1 MRDGTKAMAHELALR
16 RAVRGQIVQRVPQCF
31 RSSFP
36 MSPDTF
42 VPATSL
48 IQAINHI
55 PQGIAVFDAR
65 MRLVMSNA
73 RYNALLELPSALQ
86 KLGTPLFD
94 IALFLGDRGD
104 LGEGDPA
111 RLAIERIN
119 LLTSSP
125 VTVTQRPGKHG
136 QTLEFHS
143 SRLPDGGLVI
153 AFSDVTARVQAER
166 ALAQVNHSLEG
177 RVAERTAA
185 LTRVNMELE
194 SARAKA
200 DAANHDKTRFLAAAS
215 HDLLQ
220 PLNAARLY
228 TSTLIERSKSTG
240 LADLANSIE
249 ASLTAVEDIMSALLD
264 ISRIDSGA
272 LKPAPA
278 PVAARDLL
286 KRIEVEFG
294 PMARERNISLRLV
307 PSNAAVLVDRSLV
320 GRIVQNL
327 VSNAIKYTNRGGK
340 VLVGFRRRGNRMRLD
355 VIDTGIGFNKDQHR
369 LLFAEFSRLERG
381 ARMAQG
387 LGLGLSIVQRL
398 VTALDLTLELD
409 SVEGR
414 GSRFSLFLPLTRT
427 IRPMS
432 EPAPALAEINFGTL
446 GLKVLCVDNERSI
459 IEAMEGLL
467 RHWGCDV
474 RSALSL
480 KQIDKEQLLEGW
492 YPDLV
497 LMDYHLDQTSGLDA
511 IEWLRHNVGGH
522 LPAALVTADRS
533 PAVRALAEERG
544 IAVVTKP
551 VKPAAL
557 RAAISGLAN
566 QARNPSPRI
575 S

>member
-1 MRDGTKAMAHELALR
+1 MPPPNSDAAASLR
-16 RAVRGQIVQRVPQCF
+16 
-31 RSSFP
+31 
-36 MSPDTF
+36 
-42 VPATSL
+42 
-48 IQAINHI
+48 QAIDHI
-55 PQGIAVFDAR
+55 PQGIAVFDASL
-65 MRLVMSNA
+65 RLVTSNA
-73 RYNALLELPSALQ
+73 RYNTLLELPEMLVQ
-86 KLGTPLFD
+86 PGTPLFD
-94 IALFLGDRGD
+94 IALFLASRGD
-104 LGEGDPA
+104 FGTGDAA

-119 LLTSSP
+119 MLTSSP
-125 VTVTQRPGKHG
+125 VTVTQRLGNGG

-153 AFSDVTARVQAER
+153 SFADVTARVSAER
-166 ALAQVNHSLEG
+166 ELERVNQSLEG
-177 RVAERTAA
+177 RVKERTAA
-185 LTRVNMELE
+185 LTQVNAELE

-286 KRIEVEFG
+286 KKIEVEFG
-294 PMARERNISLRLV
+294 PMARERNISLRIV
-307 PSNAAVLVDRSLV
+307 ATDSAVLVDRTLV

-327 VSNAIKYTNRGGK
+327 VSNAIKYTMPGGK
-340 VLVGFRRRGNRMRLD
+340 VLVGFRRRGSRMRLD
-355 VIDTGIGFNKDQHR
+355 VLDTGIGFNKDQHR

-398 VTALDLTLELD
+398 VAALGLTLELD
-409 SVEGR
+409 SMEGR
-414 GSRFSLFLPLTRT
+414 GSRFSLFLPATRP
-427 IRPMS
+427 IRAAP
-432 EPAPALAEINFGTL
+432 EVGPAPAEISFGTL
-446 GLKVLCVDNERSI
+446 GLKVLCVDNERAI
-459 IEAMEGLL
+459 LEAMEGLL
-467 RHWGCDV
+467 SHWGCDV
-474 RSALSL
+474 RTALSL
-480 KQIDKEQLLEGW
+480 KQIDRERLLEGW

-511 IEWLRHNVGGH
+511 IEWLRHNLGGH

-566 QARNPSPRI
+566 QSRSPAKRA

>member
-1 MRDGTKAMAHELALR
+1 MAQELALR
-16 RAVRGQIVQRVPQCF
+16 RFVGEQIVRNVPTKILIA
-31 RSSFP
+31 RT
-36 MSPDTF
+36 MSLDTIIST
-42 VPATSL
+42 TSL
-48 IQAINHI
+48 GQAIDHI

-65 MRLVMSNA
+65 MRLVMSNT
-73 RYNALLELPSALQ
+73 RYNTLLELPTALQ

-104 LGEGDPA
+104 LGGGHAA

-119 LLTSSP
+119 LLTASP
-125 VTVTQRPGKHG
+125 IIVTQWLGKDG

-153 AFSDVTARVQAER
+153 TITDVTARVKAER
-166 ALAQVNHSLEG
+166 ALEQINLSLEG
-177 RVAERTAA
+177 RVAERTAT
-185 LTRVNMELE
+185 LTRVNTELE

-220 PLNAARLY
+220 PLNAAQLY
-228 TSTLIERSKSTG
+228 TSTLIERAKSTD

-249 ASLTAVEDIMSALLD
+249 SSLTAVEDIMSALLD

-294 PMARERNISLRLV
+294 PMARERNITLCIV
-307 PSNAAVLVDRSLV
+307 PSKTTVLVDRSLV
-320 GRIVQNL
+320 GRIIQNL
-327 VSNAIKYTNRGGK
+327 VSNAIKYTNPGGK
-340 VLVGFRRRGNRMRLD
+340 VLVGLRRRGNRMRLD

-398 VTALDLTLELD
+398 VTALGLTLDVD
-409 SVEGR
+409 SAEGR
-414 GSRFSLFLPLTRT
+414 GSRFSLFLPATRT
-427 IRPMS
+427 IRPVT
-432 EPAPALAEINFGTL
+432 EANPAPVEVNFGTL
-446 GLKVLCVDNERSI
+446 GLKILCVDNERAI

-467 RHWGCDV
+467 SHWGCDV

-480 KQIDKEQLLEGW
+480 KQIDKERLLEGW

-511 IEWLRHNVGGH
+511 IEWLRHNLGGH

-566 QARNPSPRI
+566 QGRSLGKRI
-575 S
+575 G

>member
-1 MRDGTKAMAHELALR
+1 M
-16 RAVRGQIVQRVPQCF
+16 Q
-31 RSSFP
+31 
-36 MSPDTF
+36 
-42 VPATSL
+42 PAKSDAKTSL
-48 IQAINHI
+48 GQALDHI

-65 MRLVMSNA
+65 LRLVTSNA
-73 RYNALLELPSALQ
+73 RYNSLLELPATLQ
-86 KLGTPLFD
+86 QPGTPLFD
-94 IALFLGDRGD
+94 IALFLADRGD
-104 LGEGDPA
+104 LGEGDAA
-111 RLAIERIN
+111 RLGIERIN

-125 VTVTQRPGKHG
+125 MTITQRPSKDG

-153 AFSDVTARVQAER
+153 ALADVTARVKAER
-166 ALAQVNHSLEG
+166 ALEQVNLSLEA
-177 RVAERTAA
+177 RVSERTAA
-185 LTRVNMELE
+185 LTRVNAELE

-228 TSTLIERSKSTG
+228 TSTLIERAKSTG
-240 LADLANSIE
+240 LADLANAIE

-272 LKPAPA
+272 LKPAPK

-294 PMARERNISLRLV
+294 PMARERNISLRV
-307 PSNAAVLVDRSLV
+307 VSSGASVLVDRPLV
-320 GRIVQNL
+320 SRIVQNL
-327 VSNAIKYTNRGGK
+327 VSNAIKYTNPDGK
-340 VLVGFRRRGNRMRLD
+340 VLVGLRRRGNRLRLD
-355 VIDTGIGFNKDQHR
+355 VIDTGIGFNRDQHG

-398 VTALDLTLELD
+398 VTALGLTLELD
-409 SVEGR
+409 STEGR
-414 GSRFSLFLPLTRT
+414 GSRFSLFLPATRT
-427 IRPMS
+427 IRPVV
-432 EPAPALAEINFGTL
+432 EPNPAPTEVNFGTR

-480 KQIDKEQLLEGW
+480 KQIDRERLLEGW

-511 IEWLRHNVGGH
+511 IEWLRHNLGGH

-566 QARNPSPRI
+566 QARSSSPRI
-575 S
+575 G

>member
-1 MRDGTKAMAHELALR
+1 MSPQTNAAMASLRLA
-16 RAVRGQIVQRVPQCF
+16 I
-31 RSSFP
+31 
-36 MSPDTF
+36 D
-42 VPATSL
+42 
-48 IQAINHI
+48 HI
-55 PQGIAVFDAR
+55 PQGIAVFNSGL
-65 MRLVMSNA
+65 RLVTSNE
-73 RYNALLELPSALQ
+73 RYNELLQVPEELIKP
-86 KLGTPLFD
+86 GTPLFD
-94 IALFLGDRGD
+94 MALYLADRGD
-104 LGEGDPA
+104 FGPGDAA

-119 LLTSSP
+119 QLTAAP
-125 VTVTQRPGKHG
+125 MTVSQRLGNAG
-136 QTLEFHS
+136 QMLEFYS

-153 AFSDVTARVQAER
+153 SFVDVTSRVKAEHELAR
-166 ALAQVNHSLEG
+166 LNHSLEG
-177 RVAERTAA
+177 HVAERTAA
-185 LTRVNMELE
+185 LTRVNAELE

-228 TSTLIERSKSTG
+228 TSTLIERAKSTG

-272 LKPAPA
+272 LRPVPA
-278 PVAARDLL
+278 PVSARDLL
-286 KRIEVEFG
+286 KKIEVEFG
-294 PMARERNISLRLV
+294 PMARERNIALRIVGSDSTAL
-307 PSNAAVLVDRSLV
+307 ADRTLV

-327 VSNAIKYTNRGGK
+327 VSNAIKYTMPGGK
-340 VLVGFRRRGNRMRLD
+340 VLVGVRRRGNRIRLD
-355 VIDTGIGFNKDQHR
+355 VIDTGIGFNRDQHK

-398 VTALDLTLELD
+398 VAALGLTLELD
-409 SVEGR
+409 SREGQ
-414 GSRFSLFLPLTRT
+414 GSRFSLFLPATRT
-427 IRPMS
+427 VRAPIETGKVPS
-432 EPAPALAEINFGTL
+432 ETSFGVIN
-446 GLKVLCVDNERSI
+446 LKILCVDNERNI
-459 IEAMEGLL
+459 LEAMEGLL
-467 RHWGCDV
+467 THWGCDV
-474 RSALSL
+474 RTALSL
-480 KQIDKEQLLEGW
+480 KQIDREGLLDGW

-511 IEWLRHNVGGH
+511 IEWLRHNLGGH

-566 QARNPSPRI
+566 QTGRMAKRVG
-575 S
+575 

>member
-1 MRDGTKAMAHELALR
+1 MSAHKHDAASGLRQAL
-16 RAVRGQIVQRVPQCF
+16 
-31 RSSFP
+31 
-36 MSPDTF
+36 D
-42 VPATSL
+42 
-48 IQAINHI
+48 HI
-55 PQGIAVFDAR
+55 PQGIAVFDAG
-65 MRLVMSNA
+65 LHLTTSNS
-73 RYNALLELPSALQ
+73 RYNTLLALPAALT
-86 KLGTPLFD
+86 KPGTPLFD

-104 LGEGDPA
+104 FGPGDAA

-119 LLTSSP
+119 LLTASP
-125 VTVTQRPGKHG
+125 TTVTQRLGNAG

-153 AFSDVTARVQAER
+153 SFSDVTARVRAEQE
-166 ALAQVNHSLEG
+166 LEGMNQSLEE
-177 RVAERTAA
+177 RVDERTAA
-185 LTRVNMELE
+185 LTRVNAELE

-228 TSTLIERSKSTG
+228 TSTLIERAKSTG

-249 ASLTAVEDIMSALLD
+249 ASLTAVEDIMGALLD

-278 PVAARDLL
+278 PVAGHDLL
-286 KRIEVEFG
+286 KKIEVEFG
-294 PMARERNISLRLV
+294 PMARERNISLKIV
-307 PSNAAVLVDRSLV
+307 DTDASVLVDRMLV

-327 VSNAIKYTNRGGK
+327 VSNAIKYTQPGGK
-340 VLVGFRRRGNRMRLD
+340 VLVGLRRRGNRMRLD

-398 VTALDLTLELD
+398 VTALGLTLELD
-409 SVEGR
+409 SREGR
-414 GSRFSLFLPLTRT
+414 GSRFSLFLPATRN
-427 IRPMS
+427 IRATQEAS
-432 EPAPALAEINFGTL
+432 PAPTEVSFGTL
-446 GLKVLCVDNERSI
+446 DLKVLCVDNERAI

-480 KQIDKEQLLEGW
+480 KQIDRERLLEGW

-511 IEWLRHNVGGH
+511 IEWLRHNLGGH

-533 PAVRALAEERG
+533 PAVRALAEDRG

-566 QARNPSPRI
+566 QSRSPTKRAG
-575 S
+575 

>member
-1 MRDGTKAMAHELALR
+1 
-16 RAVRGQIVQRVPQCF
+16 
-31 RSSFP
+31 

-307 PSNAAVLVDRSLV
+307 PSNATVLVDRSLV

-575 S
+575 N